1 MPYFVYLIL
10 GAIVEAAPFIARLL
24 TGVAVSLGIYELLNV
39 FLLPRIDT
47 MFQSITQQAGSPS
60 GLGDL
65 AFQVYTFLGV
75 SHLVSLIL
83 SAGMVCI
90 YLKITATSVKA
101 FSIKA

>member
-24 TGVAVSLGIYELLNV
+24 TGAAVALGIYELLNV
-39 FLLPRIDT
+39 TLLPKVAAL
-47 MFQSITQQAGSPS
+47 FQSITQQAGSLS

-65 AFQVYTFLGV
+65 AYQIYVFLGF

-83 SAGMVCI
+83 ATGMVCI